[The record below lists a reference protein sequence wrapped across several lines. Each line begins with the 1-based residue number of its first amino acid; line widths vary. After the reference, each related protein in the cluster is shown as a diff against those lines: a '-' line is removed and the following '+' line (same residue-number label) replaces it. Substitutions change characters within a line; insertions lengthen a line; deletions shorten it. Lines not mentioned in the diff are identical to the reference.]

1 MDMRAFFLL
10 CCVLLLALPGHAA
23 AQVGETTEIIRGRV
37 TDPDGKVVVGARVA
51 VTSAESNIS
60 KQALTDANGRYT
72 FLFRDGGGRYQ
83 ITISFLGYAD
93 RTFVLER
100 QADEDVLIANATLSV
115 QAIAVQGIEVR
126 AQRAAPGRGETA
138 QQGRDLPDQL
148 VQRLPLD
155 NFDPTTLAGLTP
167 GVVTTPGDSLDIR
180 GGFSVAG
187 QREALN
193 QVTLDGGS
201 FGSLLSGGRASSP
214 LSVPQEGVRRTQVIT
229 NTFDVSRGQFSGG
242 QVAMT
247 TRGGTNRVSGSF
259 SWNLRDP
266 ALQGGNNDLTG
277 NAYTQNRFSGGIG
290 GPIVRNKLFYNASLT
305 MQRRS
310 DDLFALEAADSLAVE
325 RLGTSPD
332 SIARFLG
339 IVENRYNMPVLGQ
352 TGAYQRVGDAVSL
365 LARTDWNISDRHSL
379 MLRGNASVYEQG
391 NARIGLFELRQNGG
405 EVNSDGWG
413 GMVSLT
419 SRFGQGLINDFR
431 LSVNRDN
438 RDQLPF
444 ARVPEGRV
452 RVTTVLEDG
461 TRSVTNLVLGGERS
475 MPVNSREATNE
486 LMNELSF
493 LLGDTHRLKLGLLI
507 NSSDFTQL
515 NTNNV
520 FGAFTFHSLAA
531 FEAGRAASYTRTLV
545 PRTNDGGGINAALY
559 AGDTW
564 RPTPKLQLTYGLRLE
579 ASRFSG
585 APDYNAA
592 IDSAFARRTDEIPS
606 EVHASPRVGFSWRLS
621 ETGAP
626 LRLVRG
632 GIGEFRGR
640 APFSLFAAA
649 ADQTGLSD
657 SERQLV
663 CIGQSVPTPD
673 WALYL
678 RDESAIPAACADG
691 STPSALD
698 RSRPNVTV
706 FNPAFGAPRS
716 WRASLG
722 YQAQVLGTVQLSMDG
737 MYTRGVGLYGVR
749 DLNLDEAHTTLLGF
763 ERRMFFG
770 DPLVSVAAAS
780 GETTSAASRRDTR
793 FAHVF
798 ELESG
803 LESSTAQLTTAVAGF
818 LPPRIMFQLSWTLMR
833 ARDQSSFS
841 CCSPQQGFAQPTTA
855 GNPNTSEWATS
866 NFDRHH
872 IMTGILGYNV
882 TRWLDVTLIN
892 RLMSGQPFTPIVG
905 GDVNGDGARNDR
917 AFIFVASAAPD
928 TAIAN
933 GMQRLL
939 ATAPGAVRACLQDQ
953 AGRIADRNS
962 CRGEW
967 YYSLDGRLNLRPG
980 TTGVASRIN
989 LSLDFSNVLAG
1000 FDQLFHGAG
1009 DLHGWGQMSRP
1020 DATLLYPRGFDAAT
1034 QTFRYVVNE
1043 QFGRSRTQ
1051 RFGFGRPF
1059 QVQLQVRLNVG
1070 AGGLGGLGAIARGAG
1085 GPGGGGP
1092 GRRADGGGRPGGGRD
1107 GGFVRG
1113 EGQRLDP
1120 AAMIDRLLAN
1130 NPLTVIIGLRDSLQ
1144 LTPEQVLQLQT
1155 LSDSLSARVLPLA
1168 EEAKKKLGTEQ
1179 NPEQMR
1185 QVFGEIGPLLQQGRE
1200 HVQRAIQQAQK
1211 LLTPEQWKQ
1220 LPENVRNAGR
1230 AGMRFS

>member
-1 MDMRAFFLL
+1 MNMRAFLIFCCALL
-10 CCVLLLALPGHAA
+10 IVVASRAD

-37 TDPDGKVVVGARVA
+37 RDADGKGIVGARVV
-51 VTSAESNIS
+51 VTSTESGIT

-72 FLFRDGGGRYQ
+72 LLFRDGGGRYQ
-83 ITISFLGYAD
+83 VAISFLGYAD
-93 RTFVLER
+93 HTFILQR
-100 QADEDVLIANATLSV
+100 QADEDVLMANATLSV
-115 QAIAVQGIEVR
+115 QAIALQGIEVR
-126 AQRAAPGRGETA
+126 AQRALPGRGETA

-155 NFDPTTLAGLTP
+155 NFDPTALAGLTP

-201 FGSLLSGGRASSP
+201 FGSLLSGGAAASP

-229 NTFDVSRGQFSGG
+229 TTFDVSRGQFSGG
-242 QVAMT
+242 QLAMT
-247 TRGGTNRVSGSF
+247 TRGGTNRVSGSS

-266 ALQGGNNDLTG
+266 ALQAGNHNLTG

-290 GPIVRNKLFYNASLT
+290 GPVVKNRLFYNASVT
-305 MQRRS
+305 VQRRN
-310 DDLFALEAADSLAVE
+310 DDLFALEAADSLAVA

-339 IVENRYNMPVLGQ
+339 IVENHYRVPVLDQ

-365 LARTDWNISDRHSL
+365 LARTDWNINDRHSL
-379 MLRGNASVYEQG
+379 MLRGNASLYEQD
-391 NARIGLFELRQNGG
+391 NARIGLFDLRQNGG

-419 SRFGQGLINDFR
+419 SRFGEGLINDFR
-431 LSVNRDN
+431 LSVNRDT
-438 RDQLPF
+438 REQLPF

-452 RVTTVLEDG
+452 RVTSLLGDG
-461 TRSVTNLVLGGERS
+461 TSSVKNLVFGGERS
-475 MPVNSREATNE
+475 MPVNTREDTNE

-515 NTNNV
+515 NTNDV
-520 FGAFTFHSLAA
+520 FGVFTFRSLAA
-531 FEAGRAASYTRTLV
+531 FEAGRAASFTRTLV
-545 PRTNDGGGINAALY
+545 PRANDGGGINAALY

-564 RPTPKLQLTYGLRLE
+564 RPTPRLQLTYGLRLE

-585 APDYNAA
+585 EAGYNAT

-606 EVHASPRVGFSWRLS
+606 EVHASPRAGFSWRVS
-621 ETGAP
+621 QDGAP
-626 LRLVRG
+626 PRIVRG
-632 GIGEFRGR
+632 GFGEFRGR
-640 APFSLFAAA
+640 APFSLFAEA

-678 RDESAIPAACADG
+678 RDESAIPASCADG
-691 STPSALD
+691 SAPSALN

-706 FNPAFGAPRS
+706 FNPRFGAPRS

-722 YQAQVLGTVQLSMDG
+722 YQAQLLGTLQLSMDG

-749 DLNLDEAHTTLLGF
+749 DLNLDESHQTLLGA
-763 ERRMFFG
+763 ERRIFFG
-770 DPLVSVAAAS
+770 DPLAS
-780 GETTSAASRRDTR
+780 IAPGTGETTSASSRRDSR

-803 LESSTAQLTTAVAGF
+803 LESSTAQLTTALSGF
-818 LPPRIMFQLSWTLMR
+818 LPPRIMFQVSWTLMR

-841 CCSPQQGFAQPTTA
+841 CCSPQQGFAQPTTS

-866 NFDRHH
+866 NFDRRH
-872 IMTGILGYNV
+872 IMTGIFGYNLA
-882 TRWLDVTLIN
+882 RWLDVTLIN
-892 RLMSGQPFTPIVG
+892 RLMSGQPFTPLAG
-905 GDVNGDGARNDR
+905 GDVNGDGVRNDR
-917 AFIFVASAAPD
+917 AFIFAAAAAPD
-928 TAIAN
+928 SAIGN
-933 GMQRLL
+933 GMRRLL
-939 ATAPGAVRACLQDQ
+939 ASAPRAMRECLQDQ
-953 AGRIADRNS
+953 AGHIAGRNS

-967 YYSLDGRLNLRPG
+967 YYSLDGRVNLRPG
-980 TTGVASRIN
+980 TTGFASRIN

-1000 FDQLFHGAG
+1000 FDQLAHGAT

-1034 QTFRYVVNE
+1034 QSFRYTVNE

-1051 RFGFGRPF
+1051 RFGFGQPF
-1059 QVQLQVRLNVG
+1059 QVQVQLRVNIG
-1070 AGGLGGLGAIARGAG
+1070 AGGQGGLGAIARRAG
-1085 GPGGGGP
+1085 GPGG
-1092 GRRADGGGRPGGGRD
+1092 AGGRPAGGGRD
-1107 GGFVRG
+1107 GGFARG

-1144 LTPEQVLQLQT
+1144 LTPEQVQQLQA
-1155 LSDSLSARVLPLA
+1155 LADSLTEQVEPLA
-1168 EEAKKKLGTEQ
+1168 AEAKRKLGTEPS
-1179 NPEQMR
+1179 PERMR
-1185 QVFGEIGPLLQQGRE
+1185 EASGEIGPLLQQGRQ
-1200 HVQRAIQQAQK
+1200 HVQKAMQEVQK
-1211 LLTPEQWKQ
+1211 LLTPKQWKK
-1220 LPENVRNAGR
+1220 LPENVRNVGR